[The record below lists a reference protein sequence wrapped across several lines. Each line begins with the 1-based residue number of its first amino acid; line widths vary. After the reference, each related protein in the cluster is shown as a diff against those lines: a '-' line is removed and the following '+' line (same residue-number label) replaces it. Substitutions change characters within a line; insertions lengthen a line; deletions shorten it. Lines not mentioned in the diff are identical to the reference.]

1 MWTNTYPPHFNISL
15 TLFSE
20 RDSPTHA
27 MTTSPCRA
35 VMNVVT
41 VVKPA
46 LVDVKKR
53 MFHELLTFQQ
63 NYEQFTHFNGLF

>member
-1 MWTNTYPPHFNISL
+1 MWINIYPPNFNISL

-20 RDSPTHA
+20 QDTSTHA

-46 LVDVKKR
+46 LADVKKR